1 MPNDVIPS
9 PEMNAYNAEVRQTRR
24 ALLNSDYN
32 PVEMRQMLASFE
44 ALGPEG
50 TPRKLGNSELE
61 LRRAE
66 GAALLVYVPGGGF
79 CFPGG
84 DVHRALLDRISTKAG
99 TRGALLQHR
108 LAPENAFPAAHEDV
122 FKALRTILAE
132 ESGPVFVL
140 CDSSAGALVLCA
152 CAKLKREGHRL
163 PDKLVG
169 LSVLTDLAMTGHSYV
184 ANAEADPMFG
194 PQAVIHK
201 VFHYLQGANPAQP
214 AASPY
219 WDEPMELPDTL
230 FIVGSTEVMRDDTL
244 RFADKAESAGTK
256 VTIKVYEEAP
266 HVFALLVGIPEAEEV
281 VDQIAAFLTEV

>member
-1 MPNDVIPS
+1 MPS
-9 PEMNAYNAEVRQTRR
+9 PEMNAYTTEARQTRR

-32 PVEMRQMLASFE
+32 PVEMRQMLATFE
-44 ALGPEG
+44 ILGPEG
-50 TPRKLGNSELE
+50 IPKKLGGAELE
-61 LRRAE
+61 LRRLD

-84 DVHRALLDRISTKAG
+84 DAHRVLLDRISTLAS

-108 LAPENAFPAAHEDV
+108 LAPENPFPAAHDDV
-122 FKALRTILAE
+122 LGALRTILSE
-132 ESGPVFVL
+132 EIGPVFVM

-152 CAKLKREGHRL
+152 CAQLKREGHRL
-163 PDKLVG
+163 PDKLVC
-169 LSVLTDLAMTGHSYV
+169 LSALTDLAMTGHSYV

-201 VFHYLQGANPAQP
+201 VYHYLQGANPAQP

-219 WDEPMELPDTL
+219 WDEPVALPDSL

-244 RFADKAESAGTK
+244 RYAGKAESAGTN
-256 VTIKVYEEAP
+256 VTVRVYEAAA
-266 HVFALLVGIPEAEEV
+266 HVFPLLPGIPEAEEAI
-281 VDQIAAFLTEV
+281 DQIAAFLTGS